1 MAEKTTK
8 KNTKGTKKV
17 VEKKTTK
24 KVTTKKEAPKKEV
37 KKVAPAKEIK
47 KVAPIKEEK
56 VVTKKIEKKKGII
69 KENFDKIMENRP
81 FAISLCIIIVLTLL
95 LGFEIFSKR
104 IPKTKDGKQVL
115 ASLKGKTITADDLYI
130 ELKNEYG
137 TDKLLKM
144 IDEYIINKESK
155 LSKYDKEYIKDSVDS
170 WKAKAEQDGTTV
182 VQLANSYGLN
192 INSEQELEDFITE
205 RYHEDIAILNFVGKK
220 ASEKELKEFYEN
232 ELSDTLTVRHILIQV
247 DGTSDE
253 AEIKARKKA
262 QNIIK
267 ELKDTK
273 KENLEKKFIELAKDN
288 SDDTG
293 TFADGGL
300 VKNFTKQNVVNEFF
314 EASNKL
320 KNGEFTTEPVKS
332 SYGYHIIYK
341 VDSTPLEKFEDI
353 KEKVMK
359 EYAREKLSSDYNL
372 VITEWDAL
380 RKSYK
385 LNIVDTD
392 IKKAYEKNIG
402 VAETED

>member
-24 KVTTKKEAPKKEV
+24 KVTTKKEAPKKVVKKEV
-37 KKVAPAKEIK
+37 KKEAP
-47 KVAPIKEEK
+47 VKEEK
-56 VVTKKIEKKKGII
+56 VVTKSIEKKKGII

-95 LGFEIFSKR
+95 LGFEIFSRR

-130 ELKNEYG
+130 ELKDEYG
-137 TDKLLKM
+137 TDKLISM
-144 IDEYIINKESK
+144 IDKYIISKESK

-205 RYHEDIAILNFVGKK
+205 RYREDIAILNFVGSQ
-220 ASEKELKEFYEN
+220 ASEKELKEFYTN

-262 QNIIK
+262 QDIIK

-273 KENLEKKFIELAKDN
+273 KENVEKKFIELAKDN

-293 TFADGGL
+293 TFANGGL
-300 VKNFTKQNVVNEFF
+300 VENFTKQNVVSEFF

-341 VDSTPLEKFEDI
+341 VDSTPLGEFKDI

-359 EYAREKLSSDYNL
+359 EYAREQLSSDYNL
-372 VITEWDAL
+372 VITKWDEL

-402 VAETED
+402 NTETED